1 MSDGTLRSIAL
12 ITVLLQPRL
21 PSVVCIDEPELG
33 LHPAAI
39 SILADL
45 IKCASE
51 KCQVIIATQSSALI
65 DYFLPEDI
73 VVVNKVQG
81 ETKFERLSYETYK
94 DWLDEYSI
102 STIWDTNIFG
112 GRPQR

>member
-1 MSDGTLRSIAL
+1 MTHVI
-12 ITVLLQPRL
+12 
-21 PSVVCIDEPELG
+21 CIDEPELG
-33 LHPAAI
+33 LHPEAI

-65 DYFLPEDI
+65 DYFSPEDI

-81 ETKFERLSYETYK
+81 ETKFERLAYEKYK
-94 DWLDEYSI
+94 AWLDEYSL
-102 STIWDTNIFG
+102 STVWDTNIFG
-112 GRPQR
+112 GRPHR